1 MPFVPPRQISKEE
14 AAVLAA
20 ALTRAQIRQ
29 PHHID
34 VASLSDLWVH
44 SKCAC
49 GCASIGF
56 IPESEKAPVETR
68 LLADGQGFSEEGQ
81 EIGILVYGTDER
93 VVEMEVYWYETSG
106 APLPR
111 ANTIG
116 EYTIQSPQT
125 SAQQP

>member
-1 MPFVPPRQISKEE
+1 MPFVPPRKISNDE

-29 PHHID
+29 PNHID
-34 VASLSDLWVH
+34 VDSLNALWVH

-56 IPESEKAPVETR
+56 LPESEKAPKDTR
-68 LLADGQGFSEEGQ
+68 LLADGQGLSQEGE
-81 EIGILVYGTDER
+81 EIGVLVYGTDER
-93 VVEMEVYWYETSG
+93 VVELEVYWYETAG

-111 ANTIG
+111 ANTIN
-116 EYTIQSPQT
+116 EYSGKTDSAPEQQT
-125 SAQQP
+125 